1 MAKVYM
7 PLMSARASGKIAKS
21 MVHFYWKG
29 LNVVRNWVI
38 PTNPRDIDQKVIR
51 QKLAAMGKNLKV
63 ISRATATHPNGSKMY
78 SLLKAIAPA
87 NMIWNANFVKKT
99 LADMKTDSNF
109 VALSSALFGCTSTV
123 NVWKEN
129 ATTLGMAELTGAAY
143 ATSISPELQLF
154 MGAYAAYKLNLSSD
168 TDVYSTYPS
177 NWATAVISD
186 FATDYFT
193 D

>member
-38 PTNPRDIDQKVIR
+38 PTNPRDIDQKIIR
-51 QKLAAMGKNLKV
+51 QKLASAGKNLKV
-63 ISRATATHPNGSKMY
+63 ITRATTTHPNGSKMY
-78 SLLKAIAPA
+78 VLLKAEAPA
-87 NMIWNANFVKKT
+87 NAIWNAHFVKQV
-99 LADMKTDSNF
+99 LNHVKTDSNF
-109 VALSSALFGCTSTV
+109 TAMSSALFACADTKG
-123 NVWKEN
+123 VWNLN
-129 ATTLGMAELTGAAY
+129 AVALGMETLTGAAY

-154 MGAYAAYKLNLSSD
+154 MGAYSAYKLNLSSD

-177 NWATAVISD
+177 NWVTAAISN
-186 FATDYFT
+186 FATDYYT
-193 D
+193 N